1 MGASSA
7 SHKEKEE
14 GSSPCAQTFSACGG
28 AAIAAYKVYMEYEI
42 LRSSPFDYLTA
53 AATPLRAI
61 VKDCSRKKEKK
72 STPAPSTTPSS
83 FRRPCV
89 RMRQT
94 AKARAH
100 ANFPVSLFDPWGSAF
115 SATAWVH
122 RALCHS
128 CDFASLP
135 FAIWLCFPA
144 SRSLSSSS
152 FLCIS

>member
-72 STPAPSTTPSS
+72 INPRSFHDAVVFQTPLRSHEADCESS
-83 FRRPCV
+83 RTRELSGVIVRPMGIGV
-89 RMRQT
+89 
-94 AKARAH
+94 
-100 ANFPVSLFDPWGSAF
+100 
-115 SATAWVH
+115 
-122 RALCHS
+122 
-128 CDFASLP
+128 
-135 FAIWLCFPA
+135 
-144 SRSLSSSS
+144 
-152 FLCIS
+152 